1 MNRKTIV
8 SLVAGAIMSAVI
20 PVGTAQAAPRPCPSK
35 WTTLTAASLD
45 PRYNASYD
53 RNGNGTE
60 CMKTIRGQG
69 GGNTGSNYNL
79 KDDRVPR
86 V

>member
-1 MNRKTIV
+1 M
-8 SLVAGAIMSAVI
+8 AGALMSVAI
-20 PVGTAQAAPRPCPSK
+20 PLGTAQAAPRSCPSK

-53 RNGNGTE
+53 KNGNGVV
-60 CMKTIRGQG
+60 CMKSIRGGG
-69 GGNTGSNYNL
+69 GGNTGQNYNM
-79 KDDRVPR
+79 KDDRIPR